1 MFFQQLAGDS
11 VGLAIV
17 YQLLD
22 HGLEQVHLHRLQIT
36 AYRRVLGVLLRQWR
50 QQWLQGQ
57 GNGFFVQMTQL
68 VARLAFPLR
77 QAGEL
82 FVQALLQ
89 CRNILVKALALGFRQ
104 LGELSFVQRLAVAHR
119 GEGDVAGVAVQR
131 NFLFQRQTLDD
142 VQGLVV
148 ALVEGAVDT
157 AFLLLVGRMLEYCR
171 KCRQQVVDQT
181 VDITNEVTGS
191 ARRQLQGTWFAR
203 FIEVVDVDPVRRG
216 LQALAFGLEVAF
228 DEREPAST
236 GLAHDE
242 YVVTG
247 AWHGHTELQGF
258 DRAFLAEHTAKGL
271 QIIGGSEA
279 ELFSGKRTGQRFGR
293 ETQAGS
299 NRIRHRA
306 SLTIRRGRWQ
316 HSGAAHARLARSAAD
331 LITVN
336 RPTPGGP
343 GLRRRFP

>member
-1 MFFQQLAGDS
+1 M
-11 VGLAIV
+11 
-17 YQLLD
+17 
-22 HGLEQVHLHRLQIT
+22 
-36 AYRRVLGVLLRQWR
+36 
-50 QQWLQGQ
+50 
-57 GNGFFVQMTQL
+57 
-68 VARLAFPLR
+68 
-77 QAGEL
+77 
-82 FVQALLQ
+82 
-89 CRNILVKALALGFRQ
+89 KALTLGFRQ
-104 LGELSFVQRLAVAHR
+104 LGELSFVQGLAVLHR

-228 DEREPAST
+228 DEREPTST

-258 DRAFLAEHTAKGL
+258 DRTFLAKHTAKGL
-271 QIIGGSEA
+271 QIIGGREA

-293 ETQAGS
+293 
-299 NRIRHRA
+299 
-306 SLTIRRGRWQ
+306 
-316 HSGAAHARLARSAAD
+316 
-331 LITVN
+331 
-336 RPTPGGP
+336 
-343 GLRRRFP
+343 